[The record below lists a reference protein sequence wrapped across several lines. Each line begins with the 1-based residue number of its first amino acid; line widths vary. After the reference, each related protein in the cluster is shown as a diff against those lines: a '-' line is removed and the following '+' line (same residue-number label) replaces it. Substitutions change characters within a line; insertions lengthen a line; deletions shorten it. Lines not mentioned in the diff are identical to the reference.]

1 MSFKNPKGPPWHY
14 GQKFRSVWSE
24 DTELNRRLKVIKCI
38 TYLLSPLTENK
49 LLKWRFRPPFFTQHP
64 DTSTRTTENLATLVG
79 INEAQLNYMLEV
91 R

>member
-1 MSFKNPKGPPWHY
+1 MLVGINQGYWLEIEFQNRL
-14 GQKFRSVWSE
+14 QK
-24 DTELNRRLKVIKCI
+24 
-38 TYLLSPLTENK
+38 
-49 LLKWRFRPPFFTQHP
+49 FTQHP

>member
-1 MSFKNPKGPPWHY
+1 MYNVFA
-14 GQKFRSVWSE
+14 
-24 DTELNRRLKVIKCI
+24 I
-38 TYLLSPLTENK
+38 SPTQNK

>member
-1 MSFKNPKGPPWHY
+1 MYNMLKSFLI
-14 GQKFRSVWSE
+14 E
-24 DTELNRRLKVIKCI
+24 EIKSYKMYNVFAI
-38 TYLLSPLTENK
+38 SPTQNK

-64 DTSTRTTENLATLVG
+64 DTSTWTTENLATLVG